1 MANGL
6 DVKVRDFNREIDADD
21 PLMELSR
28 IMGFDKPATPVE
40 RADPQIAIE
49 DSFSMDLERELALE
63 EIPGAPDAALDAE
76 FTAAF
81 EDELSD
87 AMQFGDDVPSVVPS
101 LEDELSAL
109 LEDAPAAA
117 VTPTKAA
124 EPFPA
129 APVEHVVIESEDHW
143 SDDQTMEL
151 PSFGVAKNAVHDL
164 VEEEWVEDSEPEFA
178 AAPVYAEPVVE
189 DAVAETES
197 SFLDDGKVFEEAAT
211 AILEAEPAY
220 QAPAVKEWL
229 DSGLDDEL
237 EIAEGHAD
245 IRLDAGGVVEADS
258 LVAPLLATPSF
269 DAINR
274 AFSPTVDISADESE
288 LIEDDFEFNLATEP
302 APVPAELETASTM
315 ASDILPVPEFED
327 WQMPEAE
334 NEADT
339 EITFDDEFGRILA
352 GTAPEPVVD
361 ADEPLHDHVKQ
372 TDDFEIPDF
381 DFDPEPAQ
389 SDPASAMVDDQEPS
403 YAGYEP
409 RAAQPAAD
417 APRESDFDFDGML
430 DAEMAAQ
437 VGGVAAG
444 VAAASAAASSNR
456 PRTVERVDADFDFQ
470 PFGDEPEPFPEV
482 TFNQPEPQ
490 RRSWLVPALLAGVAL
505 FGGGL
510 YYAFSGNGLTSSTDG
525 PVLVKADPEP
535 VKIAP
540 ENTGGKAVPDQDKA
554 VYDKVDG
561 DQAALPTQGT
571 LVSESEEPV
580 DIASVAADAPADPT
594 AAEDSSMKSEARIE
608 AAAESDPTAA
618 PAAETSAVSP
628 KKVRTFI
635 VKPDGTLVERP
646 ADADAPV
653 AADPVVAD
661 QPVAVPAQK
670 PVPVAE
676 AVPAIEAPMAK
687 VEKPAAET
695 PVVQAAKAAEAE
707 TVAETK
713 VAAIEPVSKPA
724 AEDIAKL
731 AAAKPATPAEPAP
744 VAAEPEVAKPEPAIK
759 VVKTKKIKAPTA
771 EKVASASPADGA
783 PVLESRPADQPVNI
797 VGKTGGTKSATDETQ
812 VASADA
818 TPAATA
824 GSYSIQIASTPSP
837 EAAKSTYA
845 ALNRKYGGVI
855 GGKGVNIQKAEV
867 SGKGTVYRVRIP
879 AGSKQDATAL
889 CAKYK
894 SSGGSCFVTR

>member
-6 DVKVRDFNREIDADD
+6 DVKLRNFGREIDADD

-28 IMGFDKPATPVE
+28 IMGFDKPVTPVD

-63 EIPGAPDAALDAE
+63 EIPVAPDAALDAE

-109 LEDAPAAA
+109 LGDEPTTAAA
-117 VTPTKAA
+117 PEMVAEVLTAA
-124 EPFPA
+124 K
-129 APVEHVVIESEDHW
+129 VEEVVVKGQDHW
-143 SDDQTMEL
+143 SDDQTLEL

-164 VEEEWVEDSEPEFA
+164 VEEEWVEDNEPEFA
-178 AAPVYAEPVVE
+178 AAPAYAEPVVE
-189 DAVAETES
+189 DEIAETQS
-197 SFLDDGKVFEEAAT
+197 PLLDDSLVFEEAAT
-211 AILEAEPAY
+211 AVLDVDPADN
-220 QAPAVKEWL
+220 APAERLRL
-229 DSGLDDEL
+229 DSELDDEF
-237 EIAEGHAD
+237 EIDEGQAD
-245 IRLDAGGVVEADS
+245 IRLDADADFEAES
-258 LVAPLLATPSF
+258 VVAPSLAAPSF

-274 AFSPTVDISADESE
+274 AFSPAVDISADESE
-288 LIEDDFEFNLATEP
+288 LIEDDFEFNLPTEP
-302 APVPAELETASTM
+302 VSVPAELETASTM
-315 ASDILPVPEFED
+315 TSHVVPAPEFED
-327 WQMPEAE
+327 WQAPEAE
-334 NEADT
+334 NEAETD
-339 EITFDDEFGRILA
+339 ITLEDEFSRILA

-361 ADEPLHDHVKQ
+361 ADEPLHDHVTQ

-381 DFDPEPAQ
+381 DFDPEPTQ
-389 SDPASAMVDDQEPS
+389 SDSASAMADDQEPS

-409 RAAQPAAD
+409 RAAEPVAD

-444 VAAASAAASSNR
+444 VAAASAAAASNR
-456 PRTVERVDADFDFQ
+456 PRTVDRVDADFDFQ

-490 RRSWLVPALLAGVAL
+490 RRPWLVPALLAGVAL

-561 DQAALPTQGT
+561 GQAALPSQGT

-580 DIASVAADAPADPT
+580 DIASVAGDAPADPIV
-594 AAEDSSMKSEARIE
+594 AEDSSMKSEARIE
-608 AAAESDPTAA
+608 AAAEADPTAA

-635 VKPDGTLVERP
+635 VKPDGSLVERP
-646 ADADAPV
+646 ANAAAPL

-670 PVPVAE
+670 PALVAE
-676 AVPAIEAPMAK
+676 AAPAVETPVAK
-687 VEKPAAET
+687 VEEPAAEA
-695 PVVQAAKAAEAE
+695 PVVDAAKPIEAE
-707 TVAETK
+707 PVAETK

-724 AEDIAKL
+724 ADDIARL
-731 AAAKPATPAEPAP
+731 AAAEPAEPAP
-744 VAAEPEVAKPEPAIK
+744 VAAEPEAAKPEPAIK

-771 EKVASASPADGA
+771 EKPAAAAPAEGA

-797 VGKTGGTKSATDETQ
+797 VGKTGGTKPATDETQ

-818 TPAATA
+818 TPAATP

-845 ALNRKYGGVI
+845 ALSRKYGGVI

-894 SSGGSCFVTR
+894 SSGGSCFVTK